1 MTAMSKVSHH
11 AYLHASVGRTYSSEI
26 FDGMVRRDAAM
37 IETLNGTH
45 ETVNYRENTN
55 LRIYDNTQFEDYPT
69 HWHSPIEIIMP
80 VQNNYRIEYCD
91 QTLSLLIQAEINP
104 AINLREVDSILT
116 LFYPALL
123 VTPEQFPDIYP
134 KIADLVTGI
143 MKEYS
148 SGAPFFEASIY
159 AMLTRILVLI
169 GRAHAEMANRLVY
182 DDTRQRQYV
191 EKFMAVCRFIDERC
205 TEDLTLDEAAAYA
218 GFSRYHF
225 TRLFRQFAGTTF
237 SHYMNQKRIAK
248 AEKYLADPAQSVATV
263 AMSCG
268 FSSISSFIRMFKI
281 LKGCTPSE
289 FRKMYRPTSRNLE
302 PW

>member
-1 MTAMSKVSHH
+1 
-11 AYLHASVGRTYSSEI
+11 
-26 FDGMVRRDAAM
+26 M

-91 QTLSLLIQAEINP
+91 QTLSLREGDVMILCPGVLHHLLPAEGRRYIIQAEINP

-148 SGAPFFEASIY
+148 SGAPFFEASI
-159 AMLTRILVLI
+159 
-169 GRAHAEMANRLVY
+169 
-182 DDTRQRQYV
+182 
-191 EKFMAVCRFIDERC
+191 K
-205 TEDLTLDEAAAYA
+205 
-218 GFSRYHF
+218 
-225 TRLFRQFAGTTF
+225 
-237 SHYMNQKRIAK
+237 
-248 AEKYLADPAQSVATV
+248 P
-263 AMSCG
+263 
-268 FSSISSFIRMFKI
+268 
-281 LKGCTPSE
+281 PS
-289 FRKMYRPTSRNLE
+289 MPC
-302 PW
+302 

>member
-1 MTAMSKVSHH
+1 
-11 AYLHASVGRTYSSEI
+11 
-26 FDGMVRRDAAM
+26 
-37 IETLNGTH
+37 
-45 ETVNYRENTN
+45 
-55 LRIYDNTQFEDYPT
+55 
-69 HWHSPIEIIMP
+69 
-80 VQNNYRIEYCD
+80 
-91 QTLSLLIQAEINP
+91 
-104 AINLREVDSILT
+104 
-116 LFYPALL
+116 
-123 VTPEQFPDIYP
+123 
-134 KIADLVTGI
+134 

-248 AEKYLADPAQSVATV
+248 AEKYLADPSQSVATV

-289 FRKMYRPTSRNLE
+289 FRKMYRPTSRNME